1 MTTWCACYE
10 VHASERGLIL
20 SQTVNNTK
28 GSNYPI
34 MNLYERVLGVLSCK
48 YVDEVIIGAPYVIPE
63 ELIKSMNISLVLRG
77 TVHDGT
83 DVEGANQYAVPK
95 RLGIYKEFPSPNPLT
110 TSDIVQRIVKN
121 RLRYEE
127 RNRKKEAKE
136 LASLQH

>member
-1 MTTWCACYE
+1 M
-10 VHASERGLIL
+10 
-20 SQTVNNTK
+20 K

-34 MNLYERVLGVLSCK
+34 MNLYERVLGVLSCR

-63 ELIKSMNISLVLRG
+63 ELIKSMNISLVIRG

-110 TSDIVQRIVKN
+110 TSDIVERIVKN

-136 LASLQH
+136 LASLGVQV